1 MLQQSVD
8 TCRPPKIQNT
18 MMNQT
23 VVPGEYAHF
32 KCQVHKMN
40 VDFIRVYRKG
50 FCSIFVFSQ
59 IGSIHFLAKYFRL
72 SDVSATDSEV
82 VINISFLLC
91 PQHIMSFSFGLPYD
105 CFQVDMS
112 KCMVAFI
119 DWYHERFDGEGGR
132 EKIKVTI
139 IKC

>member
-1 MLQQSVD
+1 MLILSEYIEKASV
-8 TCRPPKIQNT
+8 Q
-18 MMNQT
+18 
-23 VVPGEYAHF
+23 YLYF
-32 KCQVHKMN
+32 HKL
-40 VDFIRVYRKG
+40 G
-50 FCSIFVFSQ
+50 PSTS
-59 IGSIHFLAKYFRL
+59 YFRL

-132 EKIKVTI
+132 EKIKVTTKFFYKMLTA
-139 IKC
+139 KCLHE

>member
-1 MLQQSVD
+1 
-8 TCRPPKIQNT
+8 
-18 MMNQT
+18 MNQT
-23 VVPGEYAHF
+23 VVPGEHAHF
-32 KCQVHKMN
+32 KCQVHDKN
-40 VDFIRVYRKG
+40 VDFIRVS
-50 FCSIFVFSQ
+50 FSIFVFSQ
-59 IGSIHFLAKYFRL
+59 SGSIRFLAKYFRL
-72 SDVSATDSEV
+72 SDVGATDSEV
-82 VINISFLLC
+82 VIDISFFLC

-132 EKIKVTI
+132 EKIKVTTKFF